1 MTTKINL
8 LPPKLKAG
16 RRVNWGR
23 HLTIFAV
30 VVVMAAPVAYWGYLF
45 TRTTQSSRATL
56 AAKAEFTTY
65 TEVLAKDRRLTEMER
80 SLTDKKRFIQDLN
93 SPLRWAGMLYEIT
106 TYIPRTVILDEIRSL
121 GEEKA
126 QPGQAAA
133 PAPAPTP
140 APTTDTGLEGTTGS
154 GASGQAAPAAGQPAA
169 GVPSPTT
176 GGVTVPPIA
185 NRILMTGHAGSLEAI
200 GQFMVGIQNAK
211 YLSNPELNFAVEEKG
226 GFKFEI
232 VAAIRR

>member
-8 LPPKLKAG
+8 LPPKMKDG

-30 VVVMAAPVAYWGYLF
+30 LVVMAAPVAYWGYLL
-45 TRTTQSSRATL
+45 TRTTQSNRVAL

-65 TEVLAKDRRLTEMER
+65 TEVLAKDRQLTEMER
-80 SLTDKKRFIQDLN
+80 SLTDKKRFIQGLN

-106 TYIPRTVILDEIRSL
+106 TYIPRTVVLDEIRSL
-121 GEEKA
+121 GEEKV
-126 QPGQAAA
+126 QPGQAATASA
-133 PAPAPTP
+133 PAPAPS
-140 APTTDTGLEGTTGS
+140 AETGLAGTTGS
-154 GASGQAAPAAGQPAA
+154 SGSGQASPPPTPPASGTT
-169 GVPSPTT
+169 SP
-176 GGVTVPPIA
+176 GGVTVPSIA

-200 GQFMVGIQNAK
+200 GQFMVGIQSAK
-211 YLSNPELNFAVEEKG
+211 YLSVPELSFAVEEQG